1 MTSAHSVF
9 EVIFFFLVQLDCEI
23 EMPKIERGPLP
34 MNIAGSHILEVPFGY
49 DSPDHC
55 GEHLSRIADL
65 EGRLSSLKHQTRTAM
80 EQAERSYDLLN
91 KVSSLEEQMSI
102 LMAKIVQ
109 LEECDIHMIEIIETT
124 CKQLQCKQPG
134 APECI
139 CCLLLVRFILTLA
152 SQVFAW
158 ILLPKIVK

>member
-1 MTSAHSVF
+1 MNSAHSVF

-23 EMPKIERGPLP
+23 EMPEIERGPLP
-34 MNIAGSHILEVPFGY
+34 MNIAGSQILEVPSGY
-49 DSPDHC
+49 DSPDRC
-55 GEHLSRIADL
+55 TEHLSGIADL

-80 EQAERSYDLLN
+80 EQAERSSDLLN

-109 LEECDIHMIEIIETT
+109 LEECNIYMTEIIETT

-134 APECI
+134 AHKCI

-158 ILLPKIVK
+158 ILLPKIVE

>member
-1 MTSAHSVF
+1 MNSAHSVF

-23 EMPKIERGPLP
+23 EMPEIERGPLP
-34 MNIAGSHILEVPFGY
+34 MNIAGSQILEVPSGY
-49 DSPDHC
+49 DSPDRC
-55 GEHLSRIADL
+55 AEHLSRIADL

-80 EQAERSYDLLN
+80 EQAKRSSDLLN

-109 LEECDIHMIEIIETT
+109 LEECNIYMTEIIETT

-134 APECI
+134 AHKCI

-158 ILLPKIVK
+158 ILLPKIVE